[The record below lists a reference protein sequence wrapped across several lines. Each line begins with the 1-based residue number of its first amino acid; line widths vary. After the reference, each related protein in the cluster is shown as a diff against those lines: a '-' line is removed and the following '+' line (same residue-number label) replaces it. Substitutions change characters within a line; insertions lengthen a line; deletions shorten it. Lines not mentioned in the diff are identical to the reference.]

1 MRIIKVINGK
11 WTLNGK
17 TFEQL
22 EDKEKTFMAGFV
34 KAGNLKQKARL
45 CHQ

>member
-1 MRIIKVINGK
+1 MRIIKIINGK

-22 EDKEKTFMAGFV
+22 EEPDKNFMAGFV
-34 KAGNLKQKARL
+34 KAGNLENIAESCTQ
-45 CHQ
+45 